1 MAVSTVAE
9 KHHRVGDGNATHP
22 STRTPLDNAYQYNPL
37 AEHAIRLVRLCP
49 VPTDDQAQILRES
62 GQDYIRIDILHV
74 QLESAPA
81 FTAVSYTWGDTP
93 EPAKVSISGGLWLPT
108 TARVLDVLYRIQPG
122 PEDDDSLI
130 WIDQLCIDQ
139 QNDAEKS
146 QQIRLMRH
154 IYSKATR
161 TFVVL
166 SQPTFDSESALIG
179 LGRLA
184 KSGQLQPRTSA
195 GGGLKPQFAGSA
207 ALIRRAWMP
216 EDLSQATLTVFRD
229 ETFRADFDRLIS
241 DAVFQ
246 RAWIYQE
253 IKSSREAFIV
263 AKAYALHWDIF
274 SAAVEIHIALNETA
288 AQAPE
293 LQAPYQRALSLM
305 AEDRIR
311 TRAGS
316 HKDWMLLHVQ
326 AQGVLLSADK
336 RDLTIALTTF
346 EGFYEQIPPY
356 HELLASTL
364 YRTATSAMIT
374 THESLDV
381 WAAISGAW
389 NAPHKASDLPSWCPD
404 WSMPRETIPFY
415 WPRDQYPADTP
426 FNAAKGYRH
435 DKREGS
441 KVIGGLNILR
451 VRGKQIDSLA
461 RTVEP
466 AYTSLDFERSCED
479 FLNLQRVGAMWVEH
493 AKAASAPLVD
503 EINFET
509 IKPLMAA
516 LVAACT
522 NPRISDG
529 SALNMTGPLEG
540 LILDELRWIY
550 AYCKELEAG
559 EILYHDGRPHFMSLM
574 PRTYGSFKDG
584 VRVLKNWMRTCI
596 GRCIAFGKTQ
606 GLGLVPRTSCEG
618 DIVCILHGSKV
629 PVVLRRVDSR
639 YRLVGQC
646 YWHGGMHG
654 ELVDWAEDDGDVFEI
669 F

>member
-356 HELLASTL
+356 HEL
-364 YRTATSAMIT
+364 
-374 THESLDV
+374 
-381 WAAISGAW
+381 
-389 NAPHKASDLPSWCPD
+389 
-404 WSMPRETIPFY
+404 
-415 WPRDQYPADTP
+415 
-426 FNAAKGYRH
+426 
-435 DKREGS
+435 
-441 KVIGGLNILR
+441 
-451 VRGKQIDSLA
+451 
-461 RTVEP
+461 TVEP
-466 AYTSLDFERSCED
+466 AYTSLDFEGSCED

>member
-381 WAAISGAW
+381 WAAIS
-389 NAPHKASDLPSWCPD
+389 
-404 WSMPRETIPFY
+404 
-415 WPRDQYPADTP
+415 
-426 FNAAKGYRH
+426 
-435 DKREGS
+435 
-441 KVIGGLNILR
+441 
-451 VRGKQIDSLA
+451 A

-466 AYTSLDFERSCED
+466 AYTSLDFEGSCED

>member
-1 MAVSTVAE
+1 MAVSIATE
-9 KHHRVGDGNATHP
+9 KRDDVSDGDAARP
-22 STRTPLDNAYQYNPL
+22 SARTPMDNAYQYKTL
-37 AEHAIRLVRLCP
+37 AERDIRL
-49 VPTDDQAQILRES
+49 AQILRES
-62 GQDYIRIDILHV
+62 GQDEIRIDILHV
-74 QLESAPA
+74 PLESAPA
-81 FTAVSYTWGDTP
+81 FAAVSYTWGNNI
-93 EPAKVSISGGLWLPT
+93 EPATVSISGGLWLPT
-108 TARVLDVLYRIQPG
+108 TARVLEVLYRIQPG
-122 PEDDDSLI
+122 SEDDDSLI

-139 QNDAEKS
+139 HDDAEKS

-154 IYSKATR
+154 SYSKATH
-161 TFVVL
+161 TFIVL

-184 KSGQLQPRTSA
+184 ERGQLQPRTSA
-195 GGGLKPQFAGSA
+195 GGGLRPQIAGSA
-207 ALIRRAWMP
+207 GQLGLIQRAWRP
-216 EDLSQATLTVFRD
+216 DDLPQATLMVFRD
-229 ETFRADFDRLIS
+229 ETFRADFGRLIS
-241 DAVFQ
+241 DPVFQ

-253 IKSSREAFIV
+253 IKSSREAFVV
-263 AKAYALHWDIF
+263 AKSYALHWDIF
-274 SAAVEIHIALNETA
+274 SAAVEIHIALNEIA

-305 AEDRIR
+305 AEDRIHTMR
-311 TRAGS
+311 GG

-326 AQGVLLSADK
+326 AQGVLLSSDK

-356 HELLASTL
+356 QILSASTL
-364 YRTATSAMIT
+364 YKTATSAMIT

-381 WAAISGAW
+381 WAGISGAW
-389 NAPHKASDLPSWCPD
+389 NAPQRTSDLPSWCPD
-404 WSMPRETIPFY
+404 WSMTRETIPFY
-415 WPRDQYPADTP
+415 WPRDQHPFDTP
-426 FNAAKGYRH
+426 FNAARGYRH

-441 KVIGGLNILR
+441 KPVGGLNVLR
-451 VRGKQIDSLA
+451 VRGRQIDSLA

-466 AYTSLDFERSCED
+466 AYTSLDFEGSRGD

-493 AKAASAPLVD
+493 AEAVGAPLVD
-503 EINFET
+503 EFSFEI

-522 NPRISDG
+522 NSRISDG

-540 LILDELRWIY
+540 LVLDELHWIY
-550 AYCKELEAG
+550 VYCEELEAG
-559 EILYHDGRPHFMSLM
+559 EVLYHDGRPHFMSIM
-574 PRTYGSFKDG
+574 PRTYGSFKKG
-584 VRVLKNWMRTCI
+584 VQVLKNWMRTCI

-606 GLGLVPRTSCEG
+606 GLGLVPQTSCQG

-629 PVVLRRVDSR
+629 PVVLRRVDGR

-646 YWHGGMHG
+646 YWYGWMCG
-654 ELVDWAEDDGDVFEI
+654 ELVDWAENEGDVFEI

>member
-1 MAVSTVAE
+1 MAVSTVTE
-9 KHHRVGDGNATHP
+9 KHDDVGDGDTVHFSARAPT
-22 STRTPLDNAYQYNPL
+22 DNAYRYETL
-37 AEHAIRLVRLCP
+37 AERDIRLVRLYP
-49 VPTDDQAQILRES
+49 VPTDDQAQVLRES
-62 GQDYIRIDILHV
+62 GQDEIRIEILHV
-74 QLESAPA
+74 PLESASA
-81 FTAVSYTWGDTP
+81 FTAVSYT
-93 EPAKVSISGGLWLPT
+93 
-108 TARVLDVLYRIQPG
+108 IQPG

-139 QNDAEKS
+139 HNDAEKS

-154 IYSKATR
+154 LYSKATR

-166 SQPTFDSESALIG
+166 SQPTSDSESALIG

-184 KSGQLQPRTSA
+184 ESGQLQPRTSA

-216 EDLSQATLTVFRD
+216 EDLSQATFMVFRD
-229 ETFRADFDRLIS
+229 ETFRADFVTLIS
-241 DAVFQ
+241 DPVFQ

-263 AKAYALHWDIF
+263 AKGYALHWDIF

-288 AQAPE
+288 VQAPE
-293 LQAPYQRALSLM
+293 LQAPFRRALSLM

-311 TRAGS
+311 
-316 HKDWMLLHVQ
+316 
-326 AQGVLLSADK
+326 
-336 RDLTIALTTF
+336 
-346 EGFYEQIPPY
+346 FYEQIPPY
-356 HELLASTL
+356 HELSASTL

-389 NAPHKASDLPSWCPD
+389 NAPHRPSDLPSWCPD
-404 WSMPRETIPFY
+404 WSMTRETIPFN
-415 WPRDQYPADTP
+415 WPRDRNPADTP

-441 KVIGGLNILR
+441 KLSGGFNILR

-466 AYTSLDFERSCED
+466 AYTSLHFESSRED

-493 AKAASAPLVD
+493 AKAAGAPLVD

-540 LILDELRWIY
+540 LILDELRWMCV
-550 AYCKELEAG
+550 YCKELEAG
-559 EILYHDGRPHFMSLM
+559 EILYHDRRPHFMSLM
-574 PRTYGSFKDG
+574 PRTYGSFKEG
-584 VRVLKNWMRTCI
+584 VRVLKSWMRTCI

-606 GLGLVPRTSCEG
+606 GLGLVPRTSCKG

-646 YWHGGMHG
+646 YWHGWMNG
-654 ELVDWAEDDGDVFEI
+654 ELVDWAENEGDVFEI